1 MVVANFL
8 ISPEAQLRKIDPAVW
23 GDGTVLDVGKLADD
37 MRERFTKAAARTH
50 SPPRSAIEPY
60 ARAEPAPQVMIE
72 LARDFRRRYL
82 HD

>member
-1 MVVANFL
+1 
-8 ISPEAQLRKIDPAVW
+8 
-23 GDGTVLDVGKLADD
+23 
-37 MRERFTKAAARTH
+37 MRERFAKAEARTH
-50 SPPRSAIEPY
+50 APLRSAIKPY